1 MQGILLNIEGSH
13 SLSLVC
19 VCIYLHACSYVW
31 LQEYKCVCDI
41 HRTVMAASLQAQH
54 TLIFIIKTKMF
65 NFIYIHSIYFI
76 SSSRPISTPS
86 LILASF
92 SLVMFTYICISIS
105 IHEYLCLCM
114 YVCMNEYVNGTSRV
128 HLL

>member
-1 MQGILLNIEGSH
+1 MQGSLLNIEGSH

-31 LQEYKCVCDI
+31 LQEYKCICDI
-41 HRTVMAASLQAQH
+41 HRSVMAVILQTQH
-54 TLIFIIKTKMF
+54 TLNFIIKTKMF
-65 NFIYIHSIYFI
+65 NFIYMHSISFPLPCQ
-76 SSSRPISTPS
+76 SPLHL

-105 IHEYLCLCM
+105 IYEYLCLCM